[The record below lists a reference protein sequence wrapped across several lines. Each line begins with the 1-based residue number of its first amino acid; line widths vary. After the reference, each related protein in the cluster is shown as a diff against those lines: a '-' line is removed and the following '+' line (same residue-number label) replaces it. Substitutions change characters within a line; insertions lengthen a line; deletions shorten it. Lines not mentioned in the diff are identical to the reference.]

1 MVTFLV
7 EAFIWVDKDESDV
20 VVTEVLDD
28 VVVRSVTILS
38 LVGTARKSVI
48 FMP

>member
-1 MVTFLV
+1 METFLV
-7 EAFIWVDKDESDV
+7 ETFIWVDEDVSDV

-38 LVGTARKSVI
+38 LVGAARKSVI